1 MIKPKKVNEFKAG
14 DKIRACGYDGTVTEA
29 VTENCDD
36 IECTYL
42 KIKFD
47 DNSGLAGTPYDNGW
61 YGGSN
66 NLVSY
71 GGFEQ

>member
-1 MIKPKKVNEFKAG
+1 MMKPKKVNEFKVG
-14 DKIRACGYDGTVTEA
+14 DKIRTYGYVGTVTEA

-47 DNSGLAGTPYDNGW
+47 DNSGLAGTPYDGGW
-61 YGGSN
+61 YGGRN
-66 NLVSY
+66 NLVFY
-71 GGFEQ
+71 GGLE

>member
-1 MIKPKKVNEFKAG
+1 MIKSKKVNEFKVG
-14 DKIRACGYDGTVTEA
+14 DKIRTCGYDGTVTEV

-47 DNSGLAGTPYDNGW
+47 DNSGLVGTPYDGGW
-61 YGGSN
+61 YGGTSDV
-66 NLVSY
+66 VSY
-71 GGFEQ
+71 GFIE